1 MAQLSDFYIY
11 VMPRVEGCPTGLV
24 KHSIRDAIIEFC
36 ERTRMWKYAFPVVDV
51 VAGQDQYSFTIPDN
65 TTLVAPTYV
74 GVDNKQVFPTN
85 EEDLD
90 STRNDWRNMSSKQPM
105 SYYMDYDGT
114 MYLVPTPSDDIVAG
128 LNVEAALKPSIDSD
142 VIPDW
147 LFNSWAEVISH
158 GALMRLHSMVGKVWA
173 DTQMVAMHRS
183 KFKEGITRAKSKTM
197 KSFAKQGKS
206 VQPRSFGE
214 L

>member
-24 KHSIRDAIIEFC
+24 KHAVRDAVIEFC
-36 ERTRMWKYAFPVVDV
+36 ERTLMWKHAFAAVDI
-51 VAGQDQYSFTIPDN
+51 VADQDNYTFTAPDG
-65 TTLVAPTYV
+65 TVLCCPTYV
-74 GVDNKQVFPTN
+74 SINKTQLFPTN

-90 STRNDWRNMSSKQPM
+90 NTIPEWRNSTSRQPG
-105 SYYMDYDGT
+105 SFYMDYDGT
-114 MYLVPTPSDDIVAG
+114 MYLVPTPSENFVAG
-128 LNVEAALKPSIDSD
+128 LSVEAALKPAITADT
-142 VIPDW
+142 IPDW
-147 LFNSWAEVISH
+147 LYNNWAEVISH

-173 DTQMVAMHRS
+173 DTQMVALHRA

-206 VQPRSFGE
+206 VQPRSFWE
-214 L
+214 

>member
-24 KHSIRDAIIEFC
+24 KHAVRDAIIEFC
-36 ERTRMWKYAFPVVDV
+36 ERTSMWKHAFPVIDI
-51 VAGQDQYSFTIPDN
+51 VAGQDHYTFTVPVDTNIN
-65 TTLVAPTYV
+65 SPTYV
-74 GVDNKQVFPTN
+74 GINGSQLLPTN

-90 STRNDWRNMSSKQPM
+90 GSIADWRNATSSQPSM
-105 SYYMDYDGT
+105 YYMDYDGS
-114 MYLVPTPSDDIVAG
+114 MYVVPTPVNNMVGG
-128 LNVEAALKPSIDSD
+128 LKIEASLKPSVGAESL
-142 VIPDW
+142 PDW
-147 LFNSWAEVISH
+147 LYNNWAEVISH

-206 VQPRSFGE
+206 VQPRSFWE
-214 L
+214 